1 MDRKKSTMVAPQ
13 PSQAESAL
21 ERLAGDHRDAD
32 TESGKFQCDT
42 GETYRSS
49 CLFPAPRALLRSTSG
64 FECKR
69 LSLNEKAETLLV
81 LETAHDGSLR
91 QMPGIKETAGPFQNA
106 RSSH

>member
-21 ERLAGDHRDAD
+21 GRLAGDHRDAD

-49 CLFPAPRALLRSTSG
+49 CLFPGFAKKHLRLRMQAP
-64 FECKR
+64 
-69 LSLNEKAETLLV
+69 V
-81 LETAHDGSLR
+81 L
-91 QMPGIKETAGPFQNA
+91 
-106 RSSH
+106 